1 MEVILTKIDE
11 ARKLLSRSINFKNE
25 STEKLRVQDS
35 LDRVSSKTIK
45 SKFNLPQ
52 TKNSAVDGFAISFK
66 DILNNEKQRFD
77 IIGMAKAGHPFLNK
91 VSKNQAV
98 EIYTGAIMPKNLDC
112 VVMHENT
119 KRIDDH
125 ILINKVPKQGLNVRP
140 AGENVKINE
149 IIITK
154 GKKINSP
161 DIGQLAASGNNQIEV
176 FKKLNVSIFSTG
188 DEVIDPS
195 GKLKKGQIFDANR
208 PMLFSMLNNKTLN
221 LIDEGIVEDKLSLLT
236 KKYENCLQS
245 SDVVISSGGAS
256 DGIEDHTQKA
266 LKNIGAKLI
275 FWQLSIKPGKP
286 MAIAKHNKTLIFC
299 LPGNPV
305 AAYVCT
311 QLLIKPA
318 IEKLSG
324 SNFKKPFYVFLPSGF
339 EHEKKIGRTEFLRCK
354 IVTKDNTSKIFI
366 HGRRGAG
373 VISSLTGADGLVEI
387 PDNVSS
393 VKENQLLK
401 FLPFSHQTL

>member
-1 MEVILTKIDE
+1 MEVILTKIDK
-11 ARKLLSRSINFKNE
+11 ARELLTKSINFKIE
-25 STEKLRVQDS
+25 DTEKLSVKDS
-35 LDRVSSKTIK
+35 LDRVSSKTIR

-91 VSKNQAV
+91 ISKNQTV
-98 EIYTGAIMPKNLDC
+98 EIYTGAIMPKGLDC

-119 KRIDDH
+119 ERIDNH
-125 ILINKVPKQGLNVRP
+125 ILIKKVPKKGLNVRP

-149 IIITK
+149 IIIKK

-161 DIGQLAASGNNQIEV
+161 DIGQLAASGNHEIEV

-188 DEVIDPS
+188 DEVIDPL
-195 GKLKKGQIFDANR
+195 GKLRKGQIFDANR
-208 PMLFSMLNNKTLN
+208 PMLFSMLNNKNLN
-221 LIDEGIVEDKLSLLT
+221 LIDEDIVEDKLSALT
-236 KKYENCLQS
+236 KKYENSLQS
-245 SDVVISSGGAS
+245 SDVIISSGGAS

-275 FWQLSIKPGKP
+275 FWQLAIKPGKP

-318 IEKLSG
+318 IEKISG

-387 PDNVSS
+387 PDEVSS

-401 FLPFSHQTL
+401 FLPFSHQAL

>member
-1 MEVILTKIDE
+1 MEVILTKIDK
-11 ARKLLSRSINFKNE
+11 ARELLTKSINFKIE
-25 STEKLRVQDS
+25 DTEKLSVKDS
-35 LDRVSSKTIK
+35 LDRVSSKTIR

-66 DILNNEKQRFD
+66 DILNNKKQRFD

-91 VSKNQAV
+91 ISKNQTV
-98 EIYTGAIMPKNLDC
+98 EIYTGAIMPKGLDC

-119 KRIDDH
+119 ERIDNH
-125 ILINKVPKQGLNVRP
+125 ILIKKVPKKGLNVRP

-149 IIITK
+149 IIIKK

-161 DIGQLAASGNNQIEV
+161 DIGQLAASGNHEIEV

-188 DEVIDPS
+188 DEVIDPL
-195 GKLKKGQIFDANR
+195 GKLRKGQIFDANR
-208 PMLFSMLNNKTLN
+208 PMLFSMLNNKNLN
-221 LIDEGIVEDKLSLLT
+221 LIDEDIVEDKLSALT
-236 KKYENCLQS
+236 KKYEHSLQS

-275 FWQLSIKPGKP
+275 FWQLAIKPGKP

-318 IEKLSG
+318 IEKISG

-387 PDNVSS
+387 PNDVSS

-401 FLPFSHQTL
+401 FLPFSHQAL

>member
-91 VSKNQAV
+91 VSKNQTV
-98 EIYTGAIMPKNLDC
+98 EIYTGAIMPKGLDC

-119 KRIDDH
+119 ERIDDH
-125 ILINKVPKQGLNVRP
+125 ILIKKVPKKGLNVRP

-275 FWQLSIKPGKP
+275 FWQLAIKPGKP

-354 IVTKDNTSKIFI
+354 IVTKDNASKIFI

>member
-1 MEVILTKIDE
+1 MEVVLTKIDE
-11 ARKLLSRSINFKNE
+11 ARKLLSRSINFKIE
-25 STEKLRVQDS
+25 GTEKLRVQDS
-35 LDRVSSKTIK
+35 FDRVSSKTIK

-52 TKNSAVDGFAISFK
+52 TKNSAVDGFAISLK

-91 VSKNQAV
+91 VSKNQTV
-98 EIYTGAIMPKNLDC
+98 EIYTGAIMPKGLDC

-119 KRIDDH
+119 ERIDDH
-125 ILINKVPKQGLNVRP
+125 ILIKKVPKKGLNVRP

-149 IIITK
+149 ILITK

-161 DIGQLAASGNNQIEV
+161 DIGQLAASGNNEIEV

-188 DEVIDPS
+188 DEVIDSS
-195 GKLKKGQIFDANR
+195 GKLEKGQIFDANR
-208 PMLFSMLNNKTLN
+208 PMLFSMLNNKNLN
-221 LIDEGIVEDKLSLLT
+221 LIDDDIVEDKLSALT
-236 KKYENCLQS
+236 KKYENSLQS

-275 FWQLSIKPGKP
+275 FWQLAIKPGKP
-286 MAIAKHNKTLIFC
+286 IAIAKHNKTLIFC

-318 IEKLSG
+318 IEKISG

-339 EHEKKIGRTEFLRCK
+339 EHEKKIGRTEYLRCK

-387 PDNVSS
+387 PDEVSS

-401 FLPFSHQTL
+401 FLPFTHQAL